1 MKKAPN
7 KSNGN
12 KKKKFEMTSTTRR
25 SFIRNTTIAVGAI
38 AIIPRHVMGKGFI
51 APSDRI
57 NLGVIGLGMQG
68 NILSGKFLSNTEV
81 QIVAGS
87 DVWDSKRILFKNNIE
102 SLYAEQRN
110 VESYKGVSTHLEYKE
125 LIDRTDIDAVIVA
138 TPDHWHAIQ
147 SIDAMNAGKDVYCE
161 KPLTNTIAEGRAI
174 VDAVKR
180 TKTVLQT
187 GSMQRSWAKFITA
200 QEIVSS
206 GKLGKIKKVLVNV
219 GDPARSYDL
228 PSEPLPD
235 GIDWNRWCGPAPL
248 LGYNDKIAPKKVET
262 YPDWRDFKETGGGIL
277 ADWGAHMFDIAQW
290 SLGMDHSGP
299 VKFIPPSDPKAVRGL
314 RMFYENGVE
323 MVHEDFGRG
332 WGVRF
337 IGSEGT
343 MDVSRSFLETSPE
356 TILLSNITVDKEAI
370 MKAEGNH
377 YQNWLDGIKNRSQP
391 ICNAEIGHRTATV
404 CNVANIAYELGETLN
419 WNPEKEEFKNNI
431 QADNM
436 RERKNR
442 KY

>member
-87 DVWDSKRILFKNNIE
+87 DVWDSKRDLFKNNIE

-110 VESYKGVSTHLEYKE
+110 VENYKGVSTHLEYKE

-161 KPLTNTIAEGRAI
+161 KPLTNTITEGRAI

-314 RMFYENGVE
+314 RMFYENGIE

-419 WNPEKEEFKNNI
+419 WNPEKEEFKDNK